1 MATDRVSRMLGKA
14 RRTFRP
20 PPPAKEPIFDDEQ
33 FVALAQEVKSHGRT
47 MLAQKRLWTLWQC
60 VGNVADL
67 DGYAAEVGSYR
78 GGSAYFIAA
87 SFVARLGKEVPMEVI
102 DTFEGHSPGKLSDR
116 DSPIHTD
123 GTKFLST
130 SYESVVEYLAG
141 FEEVSVR
148 KGEFSAVAPELPE
161 RIYRLVHVDVD
172 LYLPT
177 LDCLRYF
184 GPRLVEGGIVV
195 LDDYGSAS
203 CPGIRTAAEEYL
215 SDGGFQTW
223 DTRSRQLVLVKR

>member
-1 MATDRVSRMLGKA
+1 M
-14 RRTFRP
+14 
-20 PPPAKEPIFDDEQ
+20 
-33 FVALAQEVKSHGRT
+33 ALAQEVKSHGRT

-67 DGYAAEVGSYR
+67 DGCAAEVGSYR

-148 KGEFSAVAPELPE
+148 KGEFSAVAPGLPE

-172 LYLPT
+172 LYVPT
-177 LDCLRYF
+177 WTVFATSARVSSWAGSSSSTITARLRARVSEP
-184 GPRLVEGGIVV
+184 PRRSTCPAV
-195 LDDYGSAS
+195 AS
-203 CPGIRTAAEEYL
+203 RPGTRGAA
-215 SDGGFQTW
+215 SW
-223 DTRSRQLVLVKR
+223 CS